1 MSGYPRTANLSKTS
15 YRPYKPLPISE
26 AGKSSRHTPTSPS
39 PEPRVVCSGPGLD
52 RLCKDAQRGKFDL
65 VAAWSIDRLGR
76 SLQDLLTTLA
86 LFDACNIDLYLD
98 RQAIDTSM
106 PMGRLVFQVIGAFGE
121 FERSMIR
128 ERVKAGMAR
137 AVAAGKRIGR
147 PTTDAILLDRARAEL
162 TKGTGILKTA
172 RLVGLGTGTVQ
183 KIKEGNGCPS
193 SGVAGASLGCA
204 IYFFGATSTG

>member
-1 MSGYPRTANLSKTS
+1 MTRAAFYVRVSTDSQSLENQTQALQAVADKRGWQVVETYTDFAVSGAKDRFQ
-15 YRPYKPLPISE
+15 R
-26 AGKSSRHTPTSPS
+26 
-39 PEPRVVCSGPGLD
+39 PGLD

-65 VAAWSIDRLGR
+65 VACWSIDRLGR

-86 LFDACNIDLYLD
+86 LFDACEIDLYLD

-137 AVAAGKRIGR
+137 AVAAGKRVGR
-147 PTTDAILLDRARAEL
+147 PTTDAALLDRAKAEL
-162 TKGTGILKTA
+162 SKGTGILKTA
-172 RLVGLGTGTVQ
+172 RLVGIGTGTVQ
-183 KIKEGNGCPS
+183 RVKREM
-193 SGVAGASLGCA
+193 GAQSQA
-204 IYFFGATSTG
+204 